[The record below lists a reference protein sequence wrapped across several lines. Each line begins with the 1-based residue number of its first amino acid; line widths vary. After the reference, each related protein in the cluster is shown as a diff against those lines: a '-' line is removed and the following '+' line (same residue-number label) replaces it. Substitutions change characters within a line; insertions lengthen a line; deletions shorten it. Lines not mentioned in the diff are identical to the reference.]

1 MSRLRVGYVGCG
13 HLAQL
18 VHIPN
23 LVAASDRC
31 VLSAIAEVRP
41 KLARQVAEHWRIPR
55 VHASHRELAADREID
70 AVVVS
75 GHWATQGDIAMELLA
90 AGKHVL
96 MEKPMAASVEQGERI
111 VATARASGRRLM
123 VAYMKRYDA
132 GNVLLKATLD
142 RCRADGSL
150 GRLRYVRNQA
160 ILGDWTAGLS
170 GPYFGTDEP
179 HPAPTDHWP
188 SWLPEAHRHG
198 YFGYIQQYT
207 HNINFLRWLLDAA
220 PGAVTPRAVLLDPQD
235 GLSGLTALDIGGT
248 LVCVE
253 SGGMRHHE
261 WNERTS
267 CFFDQ
272 GAIES
277 SMFTLLLRNVPST
290 VEIYA
295 KGERDAAT
303 RTELFPANG
312 RSWAYRNEVD
322 HFLECLSSGAPF
334 RSSAEDAL
342 EDVRVLEAIY
352 RRHAVPAAMRG
363 AA

>member
-1 MSRLRVGYVGCG
+1 MPRLRIGYVGCG

-23 LVAASDRC
+23 LMAATDRC
-31 VLSAIAEVRP
+31 ELSAIAEVRP
-41 KLARQVAEHWRIPR
+41 RLARQVAEHWRIPR

-75 GHWATQGDIAMELLA
+75 GHWATQGDIAMDLLA
-90 AGKHVL
+90 AGKDVL

-132 GNVLLKATLD
+132 GNVLLKATLH

-160 ILGDWTAGLS
+160 ILGDWTAGLT
-170 GPYFGTDEP
+170 GAYFGTDEP
-179 HPAPTDHWP
+179 HPPGTDHWP
-188 SWLPEAHRHG
+188 SWLPEAHRPG

-207 HNINFLRWLLDAA
+207 HNINFLRWLLDAS
-220 PGAVTPRAVLLDPQD
+220 PGTVTPRAVILDPHD
-235 GLSGLTALDIGGT
+235 GLSGVTVLDVGGT

-253 SGGMRHHE
+253 SGGMRCHE

-267 CFFDQ
+267 FFFDH

-295 KGERDAAT
+295 KSEGAT
-303 RTELFPANG
+303 RTELFPADG
-312 RSWAYRNEVD
+312 RTWAYRNEVD
-322 HFLECLSSGAPF
+322 HFLDCLASGAPF

-342 EDVRVLEAIY
+342 EDVRVLEQIY
-352 RRHAVPAAMRG
+352 RRHATAGVMRG